1 MERPQ
6 ATKYMKMKT
15 INHFG
20 GKEKLNKPNAIC
32 KFMKERGRILG
43 TLKFKDSRCT
53 NSLGMMIEQPPPVAA
68 NVPVNQ
74 YAANLEQAKKA
85 TQSM

>member
-6 ATKYMKMKT
+6 AIKYMKMKA
-15 INHFG
+15 INHLV

-32 KFMKERGRILG
+32 KFMKQRWSISE
-43 TLKFKDSRCT
+43 TLQFKDSRYT
-53 NSLGMMIEQPPPVAA
+53 KILRMMIEQPPPVAA

-74 YAANLEQAKKA
+74 YAANLEQAKKV